1 MLKCLTQKDKLIK
14 SVGKRKK
21 SYIGQTL
28 GIWWLL
34 FPSGSEDRKSS
45 MFPLDSP
52 WDISFAG
59 CGFLGIYHV
68 GVASCLLEH
77 APFLVHN
84 ARHIYGASA
93 GALTATTLV
102 TGVCLGETGAGIIG
116 VAKEARK
123 RFLGPMHPSFNL
135 VKIMRH
141 MLHRTLPADGHLWAT
156 GRLGISLTRVTD
168 GENVLVSQFN
178 TKEELVQAIVCSAYI
193 PVYCGLIP
201 PSLRGVRYVDGGIS
215 DNLPQYER
223 KNTITVSPFC
233 GESDIC
239 PRDTS
244 ANIHE
249 LRFTNTSIQ
258 FTLGNLYRLSKA
270 LFPPDPK
277 VMKAMCKQ
285 GYKDALHFLKRNG
298 LLNLNDLNRNRLVM
312 ADSEEEE
319 EGRDDNK
326 MERSLEDDTV
336 EIEHQILENLPP
348 VLHKALMEACT
359 ERRSLMRS
367 IRNLL
372 PVRMAS
378 ALMLPYTL
386 PMESAMSLAVRLLEW
401 LPDVHEDVGWIQEQI
416 VKLMQ
421 HILRQASQS
430 ISQHVS
436 ARFSWELQLYHLQSS
451 VQTGSSSLLP
461 TWVNDGSSSVLDAF
475 MRLDQYKRQLLSG
488 VLRINMDLQG
498 TFRTG
503 PLLPEKTMSCPALY
517 TEDLVD
523 KTGLQPTLNIL
534 L

>member
-1 MLKCLTQKDKLIK
+1 
-14 SVGKRKK
+14 
-21 SYIGQTL
+21 
-28 GIWWLL
+28 
-34 FPSGSEDRKSS
+34 

-52 WDISFAG
+52 WNISFAG

-68 GVASCLLEH
+68 GVASCLQEH
-77 APFLVHN
+77 APFLVQN

-102 TGVCLGETGAGIIG
+102 TGVCLGETGASIIG

-141 MLHRTLPADGHLWAT
+141 MLRRTLPAEGHLWAT

-168 GENVLVSQFN
+168 GENVLVTQFN
-178 TKEELVQAIVCSAYI
+178 TKEELVQAVVCSAYI
-193 PVYCGLIP
+193 PVYSGLIP

-215 DNLPQYER
+215 DNLPQYDL

-239 PRDTS
+239 PRDSS

-258 FTLGNLYRLSKA
+258 FTLGNLYRVSKA

-298 LLNLNDLNRNRLVM
+298 LLNLNHLNR
-312 ADSEEEE
+312 DSLIMGYNEEEDREDAVTERLE
-319 EGRDDNK
+319 EDNT
-326 MERSLEDDTV
+326 S
-336 EIEHQILENLPP
+336 EIEDHILENLPP
-348 VLHKALMEACT
+348 ILHKALMEACT
-359 ERRSLMRS
+359 EHRSLVQS

-386 PMESAMSLAVRLLEW
+386 PLESALSISLRLLEW
-401 LPDVHEDVGWIQEQI
+401 LPDVHEDVSWMQEQI
-416 VKLMQ
+416 LMIIQ

-430 ISQHVS
+430 FSQRVS
-436 ARFSWELQLYHLQSS
+436 ARFSCELRLYHHQSS
-451 VQTGSSSLLP
+451 VQMVSSGLLP
-461 TWVNDGSSSVLDAF
+461 TWVNDGSSSVLDVF
-475 MRLDQYKRQLLSG
+475 MRLDHYKRQLLSG

-498 TFRTG
+498 SFKTGLFQHRTV
-503 PLLPEKTMSCPALY
+503 SCPALFSEGF
-517 TEDLVD
+517 TAQ
-523 KTGLQPTLNIL
+523 KTDNL
-534 L
+534 LSRY